1 MQLIQ
6 TEFTIGALPA
16 ALWGEGQEEVIVAV
30 HGNFSSK
37 TDTPIRL
44 LAEHAAAKGC
54 QVLSFDLPGHGA
66 RREEGI
72 PCKVQTCVW
81 ELCGVLRYARER
93 WKRVGL
99 FGCSM
104 GAYFG
109 LLACQGLPLERC
121 LFLSPVVDM
130 QKIIEGMM
138 AQFHVTPGRLR
149 AEGEIPTPIGQTL
162 YWDYYR
168 YVSEHPVTRWDAP
181 TAILCGSGDDMSGRG
196 DIQAF
201 AERFHCKLD
210 VLEGGEHY
218 FHTPGQLAYYE
229 GWLKRNL

>member
-6 TEFTIGALPA
+6 TEFTIGPLPA
-16 ALWGEGQEEVIVAV
+16 VLWGEGREEVIVAV
-30 HGNFSSK
+30 HGNFSNK
-37 TDTPIRL
+37 TDVPIRL
-44 LAEHAAAKGC
+44 LAEHAAGRGC

-66 RREEGI
+66 RREEGT
-72 PCKVQTCVW
+72 PCKVQTCVR
-81 ELCGVLRYARER
+81 ELCEVLRYAREHWR
-93 WKRVGL
+93 RVSL

-109 LLACQGLPLERC
+109 LLACRERPPERC

-138 AQFHVTPGRLR
+138 AQFHVTPERLR

-162 YWDYYR
+162 YWDYYC
-168 YVSEHPVTRWDAP
+168 YVLEHPITRWDAP
-181 TAILCGSGDDMSGRG
+181 TAILCGSGDDMNGVG
-196 DIQAF
+196 EIAAF
-201 AERFHCKLD
+201 AERFHCELD
-210 VLEGGEHY
+210 ILKGGGHY
-218 FHTPGQLAYYE
+218 FHTPEQLAYYE